1 MKRAHKIAGLAIVV
15 TAAVALVIIQAIW
28 RPFAFHHEPEKPQ
41 VYDIHIDIDRPD
53 AIVDSASLASLP
65 RDIIRVPLL
74 QSLLTQ
80 DFVDYYETHPTRLSA
95 EGTLRR
101 FAFEH
106 DLDWRDDVIRQI
118 FDEPARVLLWRS
130 PDRRLGRWMISM
142 RRNGIAKL
150 AQAIGN
156 VAASD
161 AQLARIARL
170 PDDTPVYA
178 VRLATNHTLIYAAKG
193 DRLVI
198 MSEPG
203 MLLDASNEPIRDR
216 VKAVER
222 MLDDGADDSLRS
234 YGLDHEPP
242 VAKGHRLVV
251 SVNYLSF
258 GYQAFFTGI
267 DALRFDFAPSANG
280 GESTWNTAAL
290 LVPDRLPGGWNSA
303 DLWHALPANPAA
315 CASLPVDWND
325 AAKLLDLFGD
335 AVKQTAPVLG
345 KALAGPAAV
354 CWYAK
359 SSLVSPVFIAQLAP
373 AAQRDPKQL
382 DAIRQ
387 ALGDTLFPQIIG
399 AYEAKAGGDEDY
411 SRLPVQAT
419 RDDAA
424 GTSAWMRPVSA
435 LSGTAAGS
443 AAPFAKQ
450 LSAPRYFPVTLAL
463 TPRYAIF
470 SPDARLVDDTLAVLD
485 KRYPALADTL
495 APARLAGTVVVIAPS
510 AAAAMAEREVTLALP
525 ADQEAIF
532 RNAAR
537 AYLFPK
543 LHAVAQYPT
552 ISLSLPSA
560 PLPSRTGWVNVQWHT
575 ESGK

>member
-1 MKRAHKIAGLAIVV
+1 MKRAHKITGLAIVV
-15 TAAVALVIIQAIW
+15 AAALALVIIQALW
-28 RPFAFHHEPEKPQ
+28 RPFEFHHEPEKPQ
-41 VYDIHIDIDRPD
+41 VYDVHIDIDRPD
-53 AIVDSASLASLP
+53 AVIDSSALSRLP

-74 QSLLTQ
+74 QTLLTQ
-80 DFVDYYETHPTRLSA
+80 DFVDYYETHPTQLSA
-95 EGTLRR
+95 EGALRR

-106 DLDWRDDVIRQI
+106 DLDWRDSIIKQI

-130 PDRRLGRWMISM
+130 PGGRLGRWMISM

-161 AQLARIARL
+161 SQLSRIAKL
-170 PDDTPVYA
+170 PDGTPVYA
-178 VRLATNHTLIYAAKG
+178 IRLATGHTLIYAAKD

-203 MLLDASNEPIRDR
+203 MLLDNAGEPIRDR
-216 VKAVER
+216 VKTVMH
-222 MLDDGADDSLRS
+222 MLDGEADDALRS
-234 YGLDHEPP
+234 YGLEHVPL
-242 VAKGHRLVV
+242 AANGHRLVV

-267 DALRFDFAPSANG
+267 DALRFDFAPAANG
-280 GESTWNTAAL
+280 GESTWSTSAL
-290 LVPDRLPGGWNSA
+290 VVPEHLPQGWNSA

-325 AAKLLDLFGD
+325 ATQLLDRLGD
-335 AVKQTAPVLG
+335 AGKEVAPVLS

-359 SSLVSPVFIAQLAP
+359 SSLVAPVFVAQLSP
-373 AAQRDPKQL
+373 DAQRDPKQQE
-382 DAIRQ
+382 AIRH
-387 ALGDTLFPQIIG
+387 ALGDVLFPQIIG
-399 AYEAKAGGDEDY
+399 AYEAKADSDEDY
-411 SRLPVQAT
+411 SRLPVQAA
-419 RDDAA
+419 RDEATGVA
-424 GTSAWMRPVSA
+424 SWMRPVSA
-435 LSGTAAGS
+435 LAGTAVSS

-450 LSAPRYFPVTLAL
+450 LSTPRYFPVTLAL

-485 KRYPALADTL
+485 KRYPALADTI
-495 APARLAGTVVVIAPS
+495 APARLASTMIVIAPA

-525 ADQEAIF
+525 ADQEPIF

-537 AYLFPK
+537 TYLFPK

-552 ISLSLPSA
+552 ISLSRRDT
-560 PLPSRTGWVNVQWHT
+560 PLPSKAGWVNVDWHA

>member
-1 MKRAHKIAGLAIVV
+1 MKRAHKIAGLAVV
-15 TAAVALVIIQAIW
+15 VIAALALLILQALW
-28 RPFAFHHEPEKPQ
+28 RPFEFHREPEKPQ
-41 VYDIHIDIDRPD
+41 VYDVHIDIDRPD
-53 AIVDSASLASLP
+53 AIIDSSALSRLP

-74 QSLLTQ
+74 QTLLTE

-95 EGTLRR
+95 EGALRR

-106 DLDWRDDVIRQI
+106 DLDWRDNIIRQI

-130 PDRRLGRWMISM
+130 PGGRLGRWMISM

-161 AQLARIARL
+161 SQLSRIAKL

-178 VRLATNHTLIYAAKG
+178 IRLATRHTLIYAAKG
-193 DRLVI
+193 DRLVV

-203 MLLDASNEPIRDR
+203 MLLDDANEPIRDR
-216 VKAVER
+216 VKTVMR
-222 MLDDGADDSLRS
+222 MLDDGSDEALRG
-234 YGLDHEPP
+234 YGLDRLPL
-242 VAKGHRLVV
+242 AANGHRLVV

-267 DALRFDFAPSANG
+267 DALRFDFAPAANG
-280 GESTWNTAAL
+280 GASTWSTSAL
-290 LVPDRLPGGWNSA
+290 VVPEHLPQGWNSA
-303 DLWHALPANPAA
+303 DLWHALPADPAA

-325 AAKLLDLFGD
+325 ATRLLDRLGD
-335 AVKQTAPVLG
+335 AGKEVAPILG

-359 SSLVSPVFIAQLAP
+359 SSLVAPVFVAQLSSD
-373 AAQRDPKQL
+373 AQHDPKQQE
-382 DAIRQ
+382 AIRH
-387 ALGDTLFPQIIG
+387 ALGEVLFPQIIG
-399 AYEAKAGGDEDY
+399 AYEAKADSDEDY

-419 RDDAA
+419 VDEATGVA
-424 GTSAWMRPVSA
+424 SWMRPVSA
-435 LSGTAAGS
+435 LSGTAVGS

-470 SPDARLVDDTLAVLD
+470 SPDAQLVSDTLAVLD
-485 KRYPALADTL
+485 KRYPALADTI
-495 APARLAGTVVVIAPS
+495 APARLASTVVVIAPA

-525 ADQEAIF
+525 ADQEPIF
-532 RNAAR
+532 RNASR
-537 AYLFPK
+537 TYLFPK

-552 ISLSLPSA
+552 ISLSRRDA
-560 PLPSRTGWVNVQWHT
+560 PLPSKASWVSVDWHT